1 MTKKSLFIAFV
12 VSLGGFLF
20 GFDAGIISGVMS
32 YVGPEFNL
40 NDAQTGWV
48 VSSPSFSA
56 MIAMLIA
63 GKMSDQVGRKKIL
76 IIVAFLYAFSAVA
89 SAYSFDYQTLYI
101 SRMIGG
107 LAFGAALILAP
118 TYIAEISNSN
128 NRGTLVSIQQLNIVL
143 GFFAAF
149 LSNYF
154 FNEINSTSGFFND
167 ENVWRW
173 MLGVEFVPAILYFIL
188 MFFVPMSPR
197 WLYNKGKFKTA
208 KEVLI
213 KIHGKDKAEEESK
226 NIKLKLNELTKAS
239 ENELFY
245 TQVLK
250 ILLEGKEEKVVLKE
264 LQREPVKGKFLH
276 ADFQRVS
283 RKTKLKVVV
292 PFRFIGEEDC
302 EGVKT
307 EGGVIAKAISEIEIA
322 CLAGDIPEAIE
333 IDITNLMLND
343 AIRLSDLTLP
353 EGAEIPGFDEEN
365 DQMIVSVNPPR
376 AEEEEPEIVAEGEE
390 GETADGE
397 ETSEDQGASSDDSSE
412 EAESSD

>member
-1 MTKKSLFIAFV
+1 
-12 VSLGGFLF
+12 
-20 GFDAGIISGVMS
+20 MS
-32 YVGPEFNL
+32 
-40 NDAQTGWV
+40 
-48 VSSPSFSA
+48 
-56 MIAMLIA
+56 
-63 GKMSDQVGRKKIL
+63 
-76 IIVAFLYAFSAVA
+76 
-89 SAYSFDYQTLYI
+89 
-101 SRMIGG
+101 
-107 LAFGAALILAP
+107 
-118 TYIAEISNSN
+118 
-128 NRGTLVSIQQLNIVL
+128 
-143 GFFAAF
+143 
-149 LSNYF
+149 
-154 FNEINSTSGFFND
+154 NEIILNADLRIRTGTNKTREIRREDS
-167 ENVWRW
+167 
-173 MLGVEFVPAILYFIL
+173 MVPAIIYG
-188 MFFVPMSPR
+188 
-197 WLYNKGKFKTA
+197 N
-208 KEVLI
+208 
-213 KIHGKDKAEEESK
+213 EEESK

-250 ILLEGKEEKVVLKE
+250 ILLEGNEEKVVLKE

-292 PFRFIGEEDC
+292 PFRFNGEEEC

-307 EGGVIAKAISEIEIA
+307 DGGVLAKAISEIEIA

-333 IDITNLMLND
+333 IDIANLMLND

-376 AEEEEPEIVAEGEE
+376 AEEEEPEIAAEGEE

-397 ETSEDQGASSDDSSE
+397 ETPEDQGASSDDSSK